1 MKARLTTL
9 ILVLAVLGTGLG
21 VVLTRHESRKTFVQ
35 LQALEARRDEL
46 DIEWGRL
53 QLEQA
58 TWAETGRVERV
69 ARSELGLVAKEP
81 EQVMVIVQ

>member
-1 MKARLTTL
+1 MKQRLTTL
-9 ILVLAVLGTGLG
+9 LLVLAVLGTGLG
-21 VVLTRHESRKTFVQ
+21 VVLTRHESRKVFVA
-35 LQALEARRDEL
+35 LQGLESRRDEL